1 MAKKT
6 QAAAT
11 EQNPP
16 SGGRWIRLPD
26 GSLVRPDQEAD
37 QQTSGASADVS
48 TGQANETV
56 TETEKE

>member
-6 QAAAT
+6 QTEPAI

-26 GSLVRPDQEAD
+26 GTLVRAGDASKTAAPEQENKTA
-37 QQTSGASADVS
+37 
-48 TGQANETV
+48 
-56 TETEKE
+56 TERE